1 MLAADLRSRK
11 RTANEMVEAWASQDT
26 LANGADRIAGASL
39 PKKIIG
45 MNASPGSLVPRG
57 TACLQDIIAEKMIL
71 TLVQCVCF
79 HVLGHVK
86 WQSSNIQDPTR
97 PDHFY
102 ERKKALVKF
111 KNNQK
116 SLTDL
121 SDLPSKNA
129 TATYKSE
136 MGNKKR
142 EIQL

>member
-1 MLAADLRSRK
+1 
-11 RTANEMVEAWASQDT
+11 
-26 LANGADRIAGASL
+26 
-39 PKKIIG
+39 
-45 MNASPGSLVPRG
+45 
-57 TACLQDIIAEKMIL
+57 
-71 TLVQCVCF
+71 
-79 HVLGHVK
+79 LGHVK

-102 ERKKALVKF
+102 EQKKALVKF